1 MALISQQRLRAFLAA
16 GDTAT
21 STTAKGAALEDAVD
35 YLFNRFPGLR
45 TVDRNAR
52 DVHGVREI
60 DLFMRNDWSRSG
72 MDFLHW
78 FLIIECKN
86 LATKVGYQDIVAFKD
101 LLVTKNCPSGILVA
115 AAGIAGETGKDAWSA
130 IEDAQ
135 KQGASIL
142 VLSRVDLESV
152 TDTRDLRALL
162 EHRLVHLALNGSHE
176 PLAMT

>member
-1 MALISQQRLRAFLAA
+1 MALVSQARLRAHLAT
-16 GDTAT
+16 GDAAAT
-21 STTAKGAALEDAVD
+21 TTAKGAALEEAVD

-60 DLFMRNDWSRSG
+60 DIFVRNDWGRSG

-86 LATKVGYQDIVAFKD
+86 LASAVGYQDVIAFKD
-101 LLVTKNCPSGILVA
+101 LLLTKNCPSGILVA
-115 AAGIAGETGKDAWSA
+115 SAGVSGEAGKDAWSA

-135 KQGASIL
+135 KQGASII
-142 VLSRVDLESV
+142 VLTRADLESV
-152 TDTRDLRALL
+152 RDTRELRALL
-162 EHRLVHLALNGSHE
+162 ERRLLYLTLNGTHE
-176 PLAMT
+176 SLI

>member
-1 MALISQQRLRAFLAA
+1 MALVSQIRVRTYLAS
-16 GDTAT
+16 GDAAS
-21 STTAKGAALEDAVD
+21 STTAKGAALEEAVN

-60 DLFMRNDWSRSG
+60 DIFIRNDWSRSG

-86 LATKVGYQDIVAFKD
+86 LASPVGYQDVVAFKD
-101 LLVTKNCPSGILVA
+101 LLLTKNCPSGILVA
-115 AAGIAGETGKDAWSA
+115 AAGVAGEQGRDAWSA

-135 KQGASIL
+135 KQGASIV
-142 VLSRVDLESV
+142 VLTRVDLDSV
-152 TDTRDLRALL
+152 RDTRELRTLL
-162 EHRLVHLALNGSHE
+162 EERLLYLTLNGTH
-176 PLAMT
+176 PDVI